1 MALMLHQLAREQLLA
16 AEEAAGAWN
25 PPALQLELER
35 LLQIYPDFA
44 PALARL
50 GALHEEAGDL
60 TLALRCR
67 QRAAASEPGEADGWV
82 KLASLQHRLLRQTHP
97 ALLSLKQA
105 LLLDAQHRDAAALLE
120 EIERAAPPPPS

>member
-1 MALMLHQLAREQLLA
+1 MALMIHQLAREQLQA
-16 AEEAAGAWN
+16 AEEAAGTWN

-35 LLQIYPDFA
+35 LLQIYPEFA

-67 QRAAASEPGEADGWV
+67 QRAVAAAPGEANGWV
-82 KLASLQHRLLRQTHP
+82 KLASLQHRRLRQTHP

-105 LLLDAQHRDAAALLE
+105 LQLDAQHREAAILLA
-120 EIERAAPPPPS
+120 EIEQAAPPPPS